1 MGERV
6 KGKVVIVTGAGSI
19 GPGWGNGKAA
29 AVLYARE
36 GARVLAVDLTRDA
49 AEETKSIIAS
59 EGGTCSVYVGDVAK
73 QGDVKAMVATCVAA
87 YGRVDVLHNNV
98 GIVEVG
104 GPVESSEES
113 WDRVMRVNITS
124 MFLTCKHVLPLMVA
138 QFDAEGRGGAIVNIG
153 SIAGIRW
160 LGVPYI
166 SYATSKAAVSQFS
179 KAVAMQYAAKGIR
192 CNTVLPGLMNTPFV
206 VDPLKDAYGAGGLES
221 MIERRNAQ
229 CPTGQMGDA
238 WDVAYAALFLASDEA
253 KYITGVDLPVDGG
266 ITLKCV

>member
-1 MGERV
+1 
-6 KGKVVIVTGAGSI
+6 
-19 GPGWGNGKAA
+19 
-29 AVLYARE
+29 
-36 GARVLAVDLTRDA
+36 
-49 AEETKSIIAS
+49 
-59 EGGTCSVYVGDVAK
+59 VAK
-73 QGDVKAMVATCVAA
+73 DGDVKAMIDACI
-87 YGRVDVLHNNV
+87 LHNNV

-104 GPVESSEES
+104 GPVETSEQS
-113 WDRVMRVNITS
+113 WERVMRVNITS
-124 MFLTCKHVLPLMVA
+124 MFLACKHMLPLMVT
-138 QFDAEGRGGAIVNIG
+138 QFDTEGQGGAIVNIG

-179 KAVAMQYAAKGIR
+179 KTVAMQYAAKGIR
-192 CNTVLPGLMNTPFV
+192 CNTILPGLMNAPFV